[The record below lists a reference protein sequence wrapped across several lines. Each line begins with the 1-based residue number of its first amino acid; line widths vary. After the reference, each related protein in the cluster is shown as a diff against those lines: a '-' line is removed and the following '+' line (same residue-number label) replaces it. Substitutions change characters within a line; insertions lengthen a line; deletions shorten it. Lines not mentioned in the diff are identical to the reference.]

1 MVEGAME
8 SGGLSLRFFFFL
20 SLRFACCV
28 TTNPLTTLGLGGKLS
43 PVCWHSLLMACGFV
57 ALGQSEVHRFDPNLV
72 SMART

>member
-8 SGGLSLRFFFFL
+8 SGGLSLRF
-20 SLRFACCV
+20 ACCV
-28 TTNPLTTLGLGGKLS
+28 ITNPLITLGLGGKLS

-57 ALGQSEVHRFDPNLV
+57 ALSQSEVHRFDPNLV